1 MNVTEKSTGNVSAEI
16 TVKIEKADYQ
26 EKVEKAL
33 RSYRQRAVVPG
44 FRKGMAPKSM
54 IQKMVGK
61 SILVDEI
68 NTLISEQLYNYITD
82 KKLAVLG
89 EPLPKEGQPEV
100 DFDTQEDFEFT
111 FDVALAPAVK
121 VELSKDDKIAYS
133 EIIVDEEM
141 INKQVEAYKN
151 RFGKQEEGEVIAEN
165 DIAKGKMVEL
175 NEDGTVKEGGIVV
188 ESGMISPR
196 YTKNE
201 GERAKFIGVKKGE
214 KVVFNPSVAS
224 EGNDT
229 EVASMLHIK
238 KEEAAEV
245 KSNFEMEITSILAFK
260 PAEMGQEL
268 FDAAFGKDNVKD
280 EADFRAK
287 IAEMLKE
294 QIAPEADYKFAMDAR
309 TYIESK
315 VGELEFAD
323 AMLKRWL
330 KFSDKENKI
339 ENVDEEYVKMLPDL
353 KWQLIKEQIVKDAE
367 IKVEKADI
375 EEMAKKA
382 TKMQFAQYGM
392 ANVPEDLLQKYAEDM
407 MKDKNIV
414 NNMLDRV
421 MEEKIVEVIK
431 SKVTLENK
439 QVTLE
444 DFYKSLEVK

>member
-33 RSYRQRAVVPG
+33 RSYRQKAVVPG

-61 SILVDEI
+61 SVLIEEI

-111 FDVALAPAVK
+111 FDVALAPEIK
-121 VELSKDDKIAYS
+121 LELSKDDKIEYS
-133 EIIVDEEM
+133 QIIIDDEM
-141 INKQVEAYKN
+141 IDKQVEAYKN

-201 GERAKFIGVKKGE
+201 GEKAKFIGVKKGE

-224 EGNDT
+224 DGNDT

-238 KEEAAEV
+238 KRRQQRLNQTLRWRLLQSWH
-245 KSNFEMEITSILAFK
+245 SNQQRWYKNYS
-260 PAEMGQEL
+260 
-268 FDAAFGKDNVKD
+268 
-280 EADFRAK
+280 
-287 IAEMLKE
+287 MLH
-294 QIAPEADYKFAMDAR
+294 
-309 TYIESK
+309 
-315 VGELEFAD
+315 L
-323 AMLKRWL
+323 
-330 KFSDKENKI
+330 
-339 ENVDEEYVKMLPDL
+339 VKML
-353 KWQLIKEQIVKDAE
+353 
-367 IKVEKADI
+367 
-375 EEMAKKA
+375 
-382 TKMQFAQYGM
+382 
-392 ANVPEDLLQKYAEDM
+392 
-407 MKDKNIV
+407 
-414 NNMLDRV
+414 
-421 MEEKIVEVIK
+421 
-431 SKVTLENK
+431 
-439 QVTLE
+439 
-444 DFYKSLEVK
+444 

>member
-1 MNVTEKSTGNVSAEI
+1 
-16 TVKIEKADYQ
+16 
-26 EKVEKAL
+26 
-33 RSYRQRAVVPG
+33 
-44 FRKGMAPKSM
+44 
-54 IQKMVGK
+54 
-61 SILVDEI
+61 
-68 NTLISEQLYNYITD
+68 
-82 KKLAVLG
+82 
-89 EPLPKEGQPEV
+89 
-100 DFDTQEDFEFT
+100 
-111 FDVALAPAVK
+111 
-121 VELSKDDKIAYS
+121 
-133 EIIVDEEM
+133 M
-141 INKQVEAYKN
+141 INKQAEAYKN

-339 ENVDEEYVKMLPDL
+339 ENVDEEYAKMLPDL

>member
-1 MNVTEKSTGNVSAEI
+1 
-16 TVKIEKADYQ
+16 
-26 EKVEKAL
+26 
-33 RSYRQRAVVPG
+33 
-44 FRKGMAPKSM
+44 
-54 IQKMVGK
+54 
-61 SILVDEI
+61 
-68 NTLISEQLYNYITD
+68 
-82 KKLAVLG
+82 
-89 EPLPKEGQPEV
+89 
-100 DFDTQEDFEFT
+100 
-111 FDVALAPAVK
+111 
-121 VELSKDDKIAYS
+121 
-133 EIIVDEEM
+133 
-141 INKQVEAYKN
+141 
-151 RFGKQEEGEVIAEN
+151 
-165 DIAKGKMVEL
+165 
-175 NEDGTVKEGGIVV
+175 
-188 ESGMISPR
+188 MISPR

-268 FDAAFGKDNVKD
+268 FDAAFGKDAVKD

-287 IAEMLKE
+287 IADMLKE

-309 TYIESK
+309 SYIENK

-330 KFSDKENKI
+330 KFSDKDNKI
-339 ENVDEEYVKMLPDL
+339 ENVDEEYAKMLPDL
-353 KWQLIKEQIVKDAE
+353 KWQLVKEQIVKDAE

>member
-33 RSYRQRAVVPG
+33 RSYRQKAVVPG

-61 SILVDEI
+61 SVLIEEI

-111 FDVALAPAVK
+111 FDVALAPEIK
-121 VELSKDDKIAYS
+121 LELSKDDKIEYS
-133 EIIVDEEM
+133 QIIIDDEM
-141 INKQVEAYKN
+141 IDKQVEAYKN

-201 GERAKFIGVKKGE
+201 GEKAKFIGVKKGE

-224 EGNDT
+224 DGNDT

-260 PAEMGQEL
+260 PAEMVQEL
-268 FDAAFGKDNVKD
+268 FDAAFGKDAVKD
-280 EADFRAK
+280 EAEFRAK
-287 IAEMLKE
+287 IADMLKE
-294 QIAPEADYKFAMDAR
+294 QIAPESDYKFAMDAR
-309 TYIESK
+309 TYIENK

-339 ENVDEEYVKMLPDL
+339 ENVDEEYAKMLPDL
-353 KWQLIKEQIVKDAE
+353 KWQLIKEKLVKDAE
-367 IKVEKADI
+367 VKVERADI

-392 ANVPEDLLQKYAEDM
+392 ANVPEDMLEKYA
-407 MKDKNIV
+407 KDI
-414 NNMLDRV
+414 
-421 MEEKIVEVIK
+421 
-431 SKVTLENK
+431 LENK
-439 QVTLE
+439 EYRQQIVQQSVDNKLYNAIKNVVTLDE
-444 DFYKSLEVK
+444 KTVNVEEFNALFANK